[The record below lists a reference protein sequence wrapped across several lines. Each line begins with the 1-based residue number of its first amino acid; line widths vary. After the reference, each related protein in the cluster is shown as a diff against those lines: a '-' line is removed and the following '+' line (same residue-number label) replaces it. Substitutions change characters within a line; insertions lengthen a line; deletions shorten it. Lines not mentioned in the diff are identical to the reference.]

1 MLEELDRDERLRLM
15 RFVCSFAWA
24 DLEVR
29 SEERSFVSRMI
40 HRLDLDDAEKRQVE
54 EWLKTPPHPES
65 VDPTQ
70 IPLEHRKLFVQ
81 YMEEVVGADA
91 DVSPEEGE
99 NLTLFKELLQ

>member
-24 DLEVR
+24 DLEVQ
-29 SEERSFVSRMI
+29 SEERSFVSGMI
-40 HRLDLDDAEKRQVE
+40 RRLDLDDGEKRQVE
-54 EWLKTPPHPES
+54 EWLETPPPPES

-81 YMEEVVGADA
+81 CVEEVVGADA
-91 DVSPEEGE
+91 DISPEEGE
-99 NLTLFKELLQ
+99 NLILFKDLLR

>member
-24 DLEVR
+24 DLEVQ

-40 HRLDLDDAEKRQVE
+40 LRLDLDDTEKRQVE
-54 EWLKTPPHPES
+54 EWLETPPHPES

-70 IPLEHRKLFVQ
+70 IPLEHRKLFVECV
-81 YMEEVVGADA
+81 EEVVGADA
-91 DVSPEEGE
+91 DVSPEEDE
-99 NLTLFKELLQ
+99 NLILFKELLR

>member
-24 DLEVR
+24 DLEVQ
-29 SEERSFVSRMI
+29 SEERSLVSRMI
-40 HRLDLDDAEKRQVE
+40 HRLDLDDTEKRQVE
-54 EWLKTPPHPES
+54 EWLKTPPQPES

-70 IPLEHRKLFVQ
+70 IPTEHRKLFMECV
-81 YMEEVVGADA
+81 EEVVGADA

-99 NLTLFKELLQ
+99 YLSLFKELLQ

>member
-24 DLEVR
+24 DLEVQ
-29 SEERSFVSRMI
+29 SEERSFVSGMI
-40 HRLDLDDAEKRQVE
+40 RRLDLDDMEKRQVE
-54 EWLKTPPHPES
+54 EWLETPPPPES

-70 IPLEHRKLFVQ
+70 IPLEHRQLFVQ
-81 YMEEVVGADA
+81 CVEEVVGADA

>member
-1 MLEELDRDERLRLM
+1 MLEELDRAERLRLM

-24 DLEVR
+24 DLEVQ

-40 HRLDLDDAEKRQVE
+40 RRLDLDDTEKRQVE

-70 IPLEHRKLFVQ
+70 IPLRHRKLFVECV
-81 YMEEVVGADA
+81 EEVVGADA

-99 NLTLFKELLQ
+99 NLILFKELLQ